1 MAPRPVQ
8 ILGAA
13 SPAAALRVNSPFG
26 WFAGSLALWS
36 GAAGMQ
42 QVLFSWLVIGE
53 LRATPQWV
61 GAAQMFQSLPALLF
75 LLVGGA
81 TADRRDRRRM
91 LLVLHV
97 AAAAAAG
104 AMGFVVAAGALGM
117 GVLILYGLGWG
128 TTQAFAQPARDALIS
143 DVAGADLMRAITAAT
158 LIQFAAAAVGSRL
171 AGWVAHLG
179 TPVGLAVQ
187 AAVVL
192 LGFALL
198 LRLPPAPPHPAS
210 RGRVGT
216 IAAIRAGLREVWR
229 SERLLPIALLVAADG
244 LFFMGPFAVLCPLII
259 RDVYHG
265 GVDDLSRVMMT
276 LPLGTIAGSLVVLLR
291 RGIRRK
297 GRVFLIALLGVALCL
312 VALYAQPPLWGFMLI
327 IFAWGVF
334 HSLFFNTSRTLFQAA
349 APASHRARVLS
360 IHALGLLGMAPIS
373 NLAAGFLGRLVG
385 PTAACALA
393 GSAMVLIVCTAWVRT
408 AVRHLE

>member
-1 MAPRPVQ
+1 MTQRAPQP
-8 ILGAA
+8 LAA
-13 SPAAALRVNSPFG
+13 APSAAALRLNSPFG
-26 WFAGSLALWS
+26 WFAGSLALWA

-53 LRATPQWV
+53 LRAGSQWV

-81 TADRRDRRRM
+81 LADRRDRRRVLM
-91 LLVLHV
+91 MLHV
-97 AAAAAAG
+97 AAAVAAA

-117 GVLILYGLGWG
+117 GVLVIYGLSWG

-143 DVAGADLMRAITAAT
+143 DVAGGDLMRAITAAT
-158 LIQFAAAAVGSRL
+158 LIQFVAAAVGSRV

-179 TPVGLAVQ
+179 TPVALAMQ

-198 LRLPPAPPHPAS
+198 LGLPATPHPAGAT
-210 RGRVGT
+210 RGGT
-216 IAAIRAGLREVWR
+216 LAAIRAGLREVWL

-244 LFFMGPFAVLCPLII
+244 LFYMGPFAVLCPLII

-265 GVDDLSRVMMT
+265 GVSDLSRVMMT
-276 LPLGTIAGSLVVLLR
+276 LPLGTITGSLFVLLR
-291 RGIRRK
+291 RGVRRK

-312 VALYAQPPLWGFMLI
+312 GAISAQPPLWGFMLI

-334 HSLFFNTSRTLFQAA
+334 HSLFFNTSRTLFQEGAL
-349 APASHRARVLS
+349 ASHRARILS

-373 NLAAGFLGRLVG
+373 NLAAGFLARLVG
-385 PTAACALA
+385 PSAACAFA
-393 GSAMVLIVCTAWVRT
+393 GSSMVVIVGVAWLLT
-408 AVRHLE
+408 AVPRME